1 MNARLIS
8 GWRLWLLLAVPPALV
23 YGNSLQNPF
32 HYDDAHSIVENEHI
46 RDVSN
51 IPRFFVDPTLFASE
65 PRFAMYRPLLLTTFA
80 LNHALGEYD
89 VVGYHV
95 IAILLHIGCVF
106 LVHGIAMRLLGDH
119 RSALVAALVFGL
131 HPIASEPVN
140 YISSRSELLV
150 ALFFLAGIGA
160 FLVRRQTGPSRE
172 SQVDSVSDAKT
183 LCLVLIAYGAA
194 LLTKATAVAL
204 PATLLVYDAIFHHRM
219 IRRDHKLYAG
229 MALMSGLYL
238 WMILGQFHK
247 ATVGAPVREY
257 GEQLWS
263 QVKAVVLYAQLLL
276 VPTKLS
282 VDHQFLISDSLIDP
296 FAAIS
301 FLLLVT
307 IMAIGW
313 RARGKGRIHLF
324 LVLWFLVALAPASL
338 VPLNV
343 LVNEHRLY
351 IPLAAFAI
359 AFGWGLERLRQA
371 FDARSNSGRWMG
383 LTTIAGLMLSY
394 GCMTSARNEVWGSAG
409 TLWQDAAVKA
419 PLMARPHFFLAEDHA
434 VAERPDLA
442 IAAYQRGLASDSTFT
457 TGYVRLGDLYSI
469 TSDLERA
476 ERAYLKACDLEPDRG
491 ELWGYL
497 GSHYRE
503 RAILDERSFSGPS
516 NWWPRS
522 LEAYERAVIS
532 KPQDPALLNNLGNTY
547 QVMGRYD
554 DALTVRK
561 RAVTIAPHDPETL
574 FNLGNDYRYLQN
586 PVAAKAA
593 YERSVSAVPDY
604 AHAWFSLG
612 LVRQETADTLG
623 AIQAYTHAAQLDRQ
637 YAAVVGERLRS
648 MRAEE
653 GGDE

>member
-1 MNARLIS
+1 
-8 GWRLWLLLAVPPALV
+8 
-23 YGNSLQNPF
+23 
-32 HYDDAHSIVENEHI
+32 
-46 RDVSN
+46 
-51 IPRFFVDPTLFASE
+51 
-65 PRFAMYRPLLLTTFA
+65 
-80 LNHALGEYD
+80 
-89 VVGYHV
+89 VGYHV

-119 RSALVAALVFGL
+119 RSAVVAALVFGL

-150 ALFFLAGIGA
+150 AFFLLAGISA

-172 SQVDSVSDAKT
+172 SQVDSASDRKT
-183 LCLVLIAYGAA
+183 LYLVLIAYGAA

-219 IRRDHKLYAG
+219 IRRDYKLYSG

-313 RARGKGRIHLF
+313 RARGGKERIHLF

-359 AFGWGLERLRQA
+359 AFGWGLERMRQA
-371 FDARSNSGRWMG
+371 FDARGSSGRWMG

-394 GCMTSARNEVWGSAG
+394 GCMTSARNEVWGSAR

-419 PLMARPHFFLAEDHA
+419 PLMARPHFFLAEDYA
-434 VAERPDLA
+434 AAERPELA
-442 IAAYQRGLASDSTFT
+442 IVGYQRGLASDSTFT

-469 TSDLERA
+469 TNDLERA
-476 ERAYLKACDLEPDRG
+476 ERAYLKACDLEPNRG

-503 RAILDERSFSGPS
+503 RAQLDEPSSSGPS

-522 LEAYERAVIS
+522 LQAYERAVVLE
-532 KPQDPALLNNLGNTY
+532 PQDPALLNNLGNTY
-547 QVMGRYD
+547 QVMGRWRDALAAHERAATVAPD
-554 DALTVRK
+554 DAQ
-561 RAVTIAPHDPETL
+561 TL
-574 FNLGNDYRYLQN
+574 LNLGNDHQYLKDLD
-586 PVAAKAA
+586 AARLA
-593 YERSVSAVPDY
+593 YERSVSAAPDY

-612 LVRQETADTLG
+612 LVRQVTADTLG
-623 AIQAYTHAAQLDRQ
+623 AIQAYTRAAQLDRQ
-637 YAAVVGERLRS
+637 YAAAVGERLRS

-653 GGDE
+653 GADE